1 MTLEECNGNWNFMY
15 EFRIGKN
22 WYPCNV
28 IKVNNGRV
36 CIFTRNGSVT
46 SEQYKDVRKMDKDL
60 YLQLRSEIIRNLGK
74 YAYDHGYH
82 NNIEDDLMLL
92 RDSKE
97 LNVMEIGV

>member
-15 EFRIGKN
+15 EFRIGEN

-28 IKVNNGRV
+28 IKVDNDQV

-46 SEQYKDVRKMDKDL
+46 SEQRKDVRKMDMDL
-60 YLQLRSEIIRNLGK
+60 YLQTRLKIIRDIGK

-82 NNIEDDLMLL
+82 NDIEEDLMLF

-97 LNVMEIGV
+97 LNVLEI